1 VKARVM
7 KTSDHWPCVIEINTK
22 TPRSR
27 IFRFENHW
35 LDREDFITVLIQG
48 WSAPYLPQDPAKA
61 ISAKCKKKNPQ
72 ETTKDLEG
80 KVTVSG
86 KAH

>member
-35 LDREDFITVLIQG
+35 TVKTSSQCSFKVGLHHTYHKIQQRQ
-48 WSAPYLPQDPAKA
+48 YLPNA
-61 ISAKCKKKNPQ
+61 KKKKPQ

-86 KAH
+86 